1 MDKVTR
7 RDLFAMAALQ
17 GLLACPTTRIKAQ
30 DLADQCY
37 QIADAML
44 FESTDGA
51 EGKPWQLW
59 SPPVTDGQPVSIQ
72 PQEPENAP
80 A

>member
-30 DLADQCY
+30 DVAAQCY

-44 FESTDGA
+44 WDSSCGREGHPWPEAQRQDEGNAES
-51 EGKPWQLW
+51 
-59 SPPVTDGQPVSIQ
+59 
-72 PQEPENAP
+72 
-80 A
+80 